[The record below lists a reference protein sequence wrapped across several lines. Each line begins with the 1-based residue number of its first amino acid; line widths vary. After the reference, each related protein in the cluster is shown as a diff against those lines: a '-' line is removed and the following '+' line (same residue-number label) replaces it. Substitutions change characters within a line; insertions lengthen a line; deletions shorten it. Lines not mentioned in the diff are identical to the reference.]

1 MCCGWIWVVD
11 DRVCS
16 IPPSLLALCLIP
28 AKFWWA
34 PKLPRLRHS
43 TSSLLPAL
51 FVHDVLAGHILRT
64 WLILLHV
71 IQEWRW
77 VIHLWGSPYTSSPR
91 FLRSPFRRFWK
102 IADSYLHVFQAN
114 KKCLHW
120 RLSFPLHEIIDP
132 LQANLCLR
140 SFPGNNSSSE
150 RNAFWRCL
158 ELSNA
163 SAEWKLHL
171 SKLQASTLRLLL
183 EMLIDSQCLWTAI
196 LETTGENDS
205 LKALRSI
212 SKCQH
217 Q

>member
-1 MCCGWIWVVD
+1 MIECVQSLQFSWVYVLFQLSFGEPQSYLD
-11 DRVCS
+11 CA
-16 IPPSLLALCLIP
+16 IQLPPYFLLCLSVMSWQGI
-28 AKFWWA
+28 FWELDLYFYTWY
-34 PKLPRLRHS
+34 RNG
-43 TSSLLPAL
+43 
-51 FVHDVLAGHILRT
+51 DVTTCEYPLTPL
-64 WLILLHV
+64 
-71 IQEWRW
+71 
-77 VIHLWGSPYTSSPR
+77 SPR

-102 IADSYLHVFQAN
+102 ITVSYLHVFQAN
-114 KKCLHW
+114 KKCSHW
-120 RLSFPLHEIIDP
+120 LLSFPLHEVIVP

-140 SFPGNNSSSE
+140 SFPGSNSSSE

-158 ELSNA
+158 ELSNV
-163 SAEWKLHL
+163 SAEWNLHL